1 MIFRFNPPFWSEI
14 SQSGMFDSQRLSTI
28 MRVARQGVPTFQIPS
43 PYFYRFHL
51 FWRDMQLWEE
61 TFQEMKVD
69 LNDPNTTGTS
79 TPSPGADNSI
89 VQAWFKPRKDVTWRL
104 MMSSSILHHHV
115 VMPAR
120 HWNNLFVPL
129 RKCCAKMF
137 DHETM
142 QPFRLNCSLK
152 PNPMDG
158 RFQPP
163 NISGFLK
170 WGYPKSSQ
178 SDFNNFGIDTRPD
191 LGILMDFAS
200 PPILRCL
207 RNPHVSSLAY
217 SSSVFAGDER
227 MKGWPKKKTQK
238 TCWTVPIFRNPPGTF
253 RRTFSFTSRAG
264 SCWEKSSWVSYFTLS
279 NLRKL
284 LENQGIFNTQKIWS
298 FHGIQPQKN
307 LWIDGDL
314 PSVSHSEMIYMVW
327 PEFLNSLLKA
337 NEWCETEPQTPSLPS
352 LWSHSKK
359 KNDAKFE
366 MTDGV
371 PWVLPYSLLSI
382 RSTKASK
389 LRKWPENFTSKKYL
403 SSNPYSSFHSWLSR
417 QDVWCVKYIYPLVI

>member
-227 MKGWPKKKTQK
+227 VKGWPKKHT
-238 TCWTVPIFRNPPGTF
+238 
-253 RRTFSFTSRAG
+253 
-264 SCWEKSSWVSYFTLS
+264 
-279 NLRKL
+279 
-284 LENQGIFNTQKIWS
+284 
-298 FHGIQPQKN
+298 KN
-307 LWIDGDL
+307 LLNCPHFQKPTRHL
-314 PSVSHSEMIYMVW
+314 PKD
-327 PEFLNSLLKA
+327 FLLHQPRRQLLG
-337 NEWCETEPQTPSLPS
+337 EI
-352 LWSHSKK
+352 
-359 KNDAKFE
+359 
-366 MTDGV
+366 
-371 PWVLPYSLLSI
+371 LLSVV
-382 RSTKASK
+382 
-389 LRKWPENFTSKKYL
+389 LHP
-403 SSNPYSSFHSWLSR
+403 
-417 QDVWCVKYIYPLVI
+417 VKPSEITGKPGDF